1 MSEFDYIVE
10 ETKLDGEIEAA
21 KYIAEHIVNRL
32 REHELNP
39 GTGDLIYYT
48 INGYLQELV
57 YLKNN
62 PM

>member
-1 MSEFDYIVE
+1 MSEFDYIIE
-10 ETKLDGEIEAA
+10 DTKLDGEIAAA

-32 REHELNP
+32 RDHTLIP
-39 GTGDLIYYT
+39 GNSDIIYYA
-48 INGYLQELV
+48 INGYLKELV

>member
-1 MSEFDYIVE
+1 MSEFEYIIE
-10 ETKLDGEIEAA
+10 DTKLDGEIAAA

-32 REHELNP
+32 RDHTLIPSNS
-39 GTGDLIYYT
+39 DIIYYA
-48 INGYLQELV
+48 INGYLKELV